1 MADIVKFFYE
11 YGKFYQKDLENS
23 FNQIGEK
30 KIDNVLVVDIP
41 AFKYDIYDLSV
52 VRDRLFLYV
61 ISSNSGNLFPFV
73 IIADKAFDR
82 QEKGKIKSGGLTK
95 SISNMEKYIKDD
107 DINHFREIK
116 KLIDFERIKEIVVGI
131 QKEKRKQ
138 YYLALSYN
146 GKFFNELYGYIVSE
160 FLNSKKDFVPSE
172 GICFIENKKE
182 KIGFDAG
189 LNFCSVNEMPSSIG
203 KAIKPRLLS
212 LSSNAG
218 ELVKLGFNKAFTELN
233 FRLMGMPYVLI
244 TTIFGED
251 SVKNEVFETIKYS
264 KKIDKDGSALEE
276 RKLIED
282 DLELIL
288 KKLGKS
294 YEESILFSFLFYS
307 KNNREIVLYQTIEDV
322 APSRIRRAAESL
334 DNFDIDISNLSKYYK
349 KVFRDNNPKLIS
361 LRDYVSDRLTIANLL
376 FGKVTLN
383 SNFILHSIATKILM
397 GNNQKDESRREFSK
411 VISGYYKNDTDFL
424 RHQRVIDFL
433 SLIGVCKS
441 IFLGG
446 ERMDFKSLEELV
458 DWKFNN
464 VDLMEGRSVAKE
476 FYLLGMLAQLVIK
489 FQKSANAN
497 NDFKSSLENY
507 INTIGLANMSNRHRI
522 FSKITD
528 GAKKYTV
535 YGNDWDY
542 LLSQYS
548 NVKSV
553 EKLDEK
559 ITVDVANIL
568 FVMGSI
574 DYKNLKKKGE

>member
-1 MADIVKFFYE
+1 MTDIVKFFYE

-41 AFKYDIYDLSV
+41 SYKYDIYDLPV

-73 IIADKAFDR
+73 IIADKTFDR

-95 SISNMEKYIKDD
+95 SISNMEKYIEDD

-116 KLIDFERIKEIVVGI
+116 DLIDFERIKEIVVGI

-138 YYLALSYN
+138 YYLALSHN

-160 FLNSKKDFVPSE
+160 FFNSKKDFVPSE
-172 GICFIENKKE
+172 GVCFIENKKE

-251 SVKNEVFETIKYS
+251 NIKQEVFETIKYS
-264 KKIDKDGSALEE
+264 KKIDKGKSALEE

-288 KKLGKS
+288 KKLGKN
-294 YEESILFSFLFYS
+294 YEESILFSFLFYN

-322 APSRIRRAAESL
+322 APSRIRKAAEFL

-349 KVFRDNNPKLIS
+349 RVFRDNNPKLIS
-361 LRDYVSDRLTIANLL
+361 LRDYVSDRLIIANLL

-383 SNFILHSIATKILM
+383 PNFILHSIATKILM
-397 GNNQKDESRREFSK
+397 GNNQKDENRREFSK

-433 SLIGVCKS
+433 SLIGACKS

-446 ERMDFKSLEELV
+446 ERMDFNSLEELV

-464 VDLMEGRSVAKE
+464 VDLMKGSSVAKE

-489 FQKSANAN
+489 FQKRTNAN

-548 NVKSV
+548 NVKSI

-568 FVMGSI
+568 FAMGSI
-574 DYKNLKKKGE
+574 DYKNLKKAGE